1 MQGRLGTAV
10 AAALIVF
17 AFAAPRPA
25 LAQDRSPAA
34 RQSLVELAYV
44 LGESH
49 ALRQRCHGAGD
60 QFWRNRMTQ
69 LLDVEAS
76 DQALQARLA
85 NSFNT
90 GYAAAQTRFPVCG
103 KPLKDEMAQ
112 LAGRGRA
119 LADQLARP

>member
-1 MQGRLGTAV
+1 MSGLV
-10 AAALIVF
+10 AAFALLVVT
-17 AFAAPRPA
+17 PV
-25 LAQDRSPAA
+25 LAQDRAPAA

-44 LGESH
+44 LGQSH
-49 ALRQRCHGAGD
+49 ALRQRCEGPND
-60 QFWRNRMTQ
+60 QYWRNRMTQ

-90 GYAAAQTRFPVCG
+90 GYAAAQARFPKCG
-103 KPLKDEMAQ
+103 KDLKAEASQ
-112 LAGRGRA
+112 LALHGQA